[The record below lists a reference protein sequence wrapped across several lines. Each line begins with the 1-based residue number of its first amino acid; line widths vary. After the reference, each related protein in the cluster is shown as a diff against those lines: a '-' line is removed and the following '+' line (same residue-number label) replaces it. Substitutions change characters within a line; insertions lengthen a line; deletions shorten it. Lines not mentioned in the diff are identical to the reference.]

1 MLAAQGP
8 AQTAET
14 IRVLLLLTAIGLIL
28 RPGVTIRIIAIA
40 LMVVL
45 GFGVHALLH
54 DLHHA
59 AG

>member
-1 MLAAQGP
+1 MLTAQGP
-8 AQTAET
+8 AQNAET
-14 IRVLLLLTAIGLIL
+14 IRVLLLLVAIALIL
-28 RPGVTIRIIAIA
+28 WWRVAIRIIAIA

-45 GFGVHALLH
+45 GFGALALLH